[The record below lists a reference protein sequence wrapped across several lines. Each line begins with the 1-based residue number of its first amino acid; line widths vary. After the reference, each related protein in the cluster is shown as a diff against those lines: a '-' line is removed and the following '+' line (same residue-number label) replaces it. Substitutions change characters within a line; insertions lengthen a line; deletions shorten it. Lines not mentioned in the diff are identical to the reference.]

1 MPPTKQP
8 ADPRF
13 QRPYPSH
20 RRQRATRRESGSL
33 RKLFL
38 QLTAVVAVLLVVAL
52 VIILHTDGSGD
63 ALSSSSSLPAPV
75 GQ

>member
-1 MPPTKQP
+1 MPPTKLP

-13 QRPYPSH
+13 KRPYPS
-20 RRQRATRRESGSL
+20 RRQRRAARRESGPSL

-38 QLTAVVAVLLVVAL
+38 QITAVVAVLLVVAL
-52 VIILHTDGSGD
+52 VIILRTDGGGD
-63 ALSSSSSLPAPV
+63 ALSSSLPAPV